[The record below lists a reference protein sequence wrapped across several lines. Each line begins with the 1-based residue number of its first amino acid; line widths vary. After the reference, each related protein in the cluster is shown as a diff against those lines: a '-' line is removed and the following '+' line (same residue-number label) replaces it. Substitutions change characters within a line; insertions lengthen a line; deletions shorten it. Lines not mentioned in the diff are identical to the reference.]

1 MKLEEMKRRKQ
12 ELGYSLSDLAR
23 ISGVPLGTVRKV
35 FCGQTKSPR
44 RGTIEKLE
52 AVLRDESV
60 YYARQEGSDSL
71 VCEPAGSYDAQAQQ
85 PDNPYGSKMQGQY
98 TVEDYLALPDDKR
111 YELIDGVIYEMASPS
126 SNHQV
131 LAGYLYYRLMSC
143 AEEHKTECYP
153 YIAPLDVQLDKDN
166 RTMVQPD
173 VIICCD
179 PALNIGP
186 RLFGAPEFLAE
197 VLSPS
202 SRKRDIFIKLAK
214 YKNAGVKEYWI
225 IDPEHQKV
233 IVYLFERDD
242 EINLYTFDDEI
253 PVAVSQGICQISFAQ
268 VKERLIR

>member
-131 LAGYLYYRLMSC
+131 LAGYLYYRLMSS
-143 AEEHKTECYP
+143 AEEH
-153 YIAPLDVQLDKDN
+153 
-166 RTMVQPD
+166 RTFLF
-173 VIICCD
+173 
-179 PALNIGP
+179 PAH
-186 RLFGAPEFLAE
+186 
-197 VLSPS
+197 LS
-202 SRKRDIFIKLAK
+202 
-214 YKNAGVKEYWI
+214 
-225 IDPEHQKV
+225 
-233 IVYLFERDD
+233 
-242 EINLYTFDDEI
+242 
-253 PVAVSQGICQISFAQ
+253 
-268 VKERLIR
+268 